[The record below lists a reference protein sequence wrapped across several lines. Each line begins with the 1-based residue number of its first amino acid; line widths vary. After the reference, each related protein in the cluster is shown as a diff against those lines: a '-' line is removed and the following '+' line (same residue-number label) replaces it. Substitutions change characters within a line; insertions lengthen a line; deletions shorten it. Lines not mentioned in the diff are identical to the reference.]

1 MIKKTPLLNFII
13 FSVSLR
19 HHVSTKIFVEYI
31 LKYLFVSF
39 DLFWQQK
46 QSPEVL
52 CKNGILTNVANFTG
66 KNLHSSLFVI
76 KLQAF

>member
-46 QSPEVL
+46 QSPEVF
-52 CKNGILTNVANFTG
+52 CKYVVLKKFINFIG
-66 KNLHSSLFVI
+66 KHLGWVLFFI
-76 KLQAF
+76 KL